1 MAKALWRRAPG
12 VSIIQGMPALRDPAL
27 PAAPDRNYITA
38 LARGLEVL
46 SCFRSGEKLLGN
58 QDIAR
63 RCGLPKSTDS
73 RLTHTLTALG
83 YLIHVPEEGKYRL
96 GTATLALGS
105 AMLSGLDVRKIARPL
120 MQKLCDLTQAEVALA
135 ARDRHSMVYIEHC
148 PSPLPMDSDLD
159 IGTRLPLGTTAVG
172 RAWLAACPVK
182 ERLQA
187 LDYLQAHAPEQ
198 WAAVQPLAAQWPQ
211 HQERPHP
218 WLTTSFGDWLPHVN
232 AIALAF
238 SPGRGLPLMAISCG
252 GPARLI
258 SADLLMSRARPELE
272 RMVRRLQQAIY
283 QA

>member
-1 MAKALWRRAPG
+1 
-12 VSIIQGMPALRDPAL
+12 MPATFVS
-27 PAAPDRNYITA
+27 APTPQPLDRNYVIA
-38 LARGLEVL
+38 LARGLDVL

-58 QDIAR
+58 QDIAK
-63 RCGLPKSTDS
+63 RCKLPKSTVS
-73 RLTHTLTALG
+73 RLTYTLTTLG

-105 AMLSGLDVRKIARPL
+105 AMLSGMDVRKLARPL
-120 MQKLCDLTQAEVALA
+120 MHRLAELTQCEVALA
-135 ARDRHSMVYIEHC
+135 TRDRHNMVYVEHC
-148 PSPLPMDSDLD
+148 PSPQPMDSDLD
-159 IGTRLPLGTTAVG
+159 IGTRLPLGTTAIG
-172 RAWLAACPVK
+172 RAWLAACPLP
-182 ERLQA
+182 ERQQA
-187 LDYLQAHAPEQ
+187 LDYLQAHAPDQ
-198 WAAVQPLAAQWPQ
+198 WADAVQQQTQWPQ
-211 HQERPHP
+211 HHDRAHP

-258 SADLLMSRARPELE
+258 SADMLMQRAKPELE